1 MGFLYGFIKVTYYEL
16 AQDSGVELKIR
27 CGAEIVDR
35 NKGCTGLGSKRHL
48 GSRALQI
55 RGGILFEKL

>member
-27 CGAEIVDR
+27 CRAEIVDR
-35 NKGCTGLGSKRHL
+35 NI
-48 GSRALQI
+48 RALRVQVI
-55 RGGILFEKL
+55 PSADRGLVVL